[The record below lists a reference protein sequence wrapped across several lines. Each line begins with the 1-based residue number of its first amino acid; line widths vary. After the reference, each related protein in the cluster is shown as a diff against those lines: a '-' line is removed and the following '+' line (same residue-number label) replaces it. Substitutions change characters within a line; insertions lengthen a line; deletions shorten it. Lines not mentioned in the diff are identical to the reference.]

1 MKLRIRYGITKFIM
15 GRFRGKVLYP
25 FVLFSQSQN
34 DVTNVLFRHE
44 LEHVYQI
51 RRDGWLKFYV
61 KYVYFSFRHG
71 YEKNPYEVEAVKMQ
85 TKRLTVDE
93 RELKNV

>member
-1 MKLRIRYGITKFIM
+1 M

-25 FVLFSQSQN
+25 FVLFSQAQ
-34 DVTNVLFRHE
+34 DIVTNVLFRHE

-51 RRDGWLKFYV
+51 RRDGWIVFYV
-61 KYVYFSFRHG
+61 KYIYFILRYG
-71 YEKNPYEVEAVKMQ
+71 YENNPYEVEATKMQ

-93 RELKNV
+93 RKLKNV